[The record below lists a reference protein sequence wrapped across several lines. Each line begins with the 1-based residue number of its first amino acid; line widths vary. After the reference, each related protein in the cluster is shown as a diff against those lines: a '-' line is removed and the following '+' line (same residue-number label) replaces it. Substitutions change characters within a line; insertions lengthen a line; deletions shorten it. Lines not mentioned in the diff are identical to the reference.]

1 MQRVPEPELMDDA
14 DQARAYAA
22 ADFTAGDQQTIALI
36 RALVSETA
44 TGASPA
50 RVIDLGCGPGNI
62 TLRLGQVFPE
72 AEVIGVDGAAAM
84 LKLAR
89 ARASASAQDCRV
101 QFLEFPLQRLN
112 DSSLV
117 GTADLIVSNSLL
129 HHLHQPDLLWMLTR
143 TLARPGCRVL
153 HRDLRRPASPAEL
166 DRLQRR
172 HLPDAPQVL
181 INDFRASL
189 AAAFEPEEVESQ
201 LQNAGLTRLTVVE
214 EDDRYLVVSGLVD

>member
-44 TGASPA
+44 TGASPS

-62 TLRLGQVFPE
+62 TLRLGEVFPE
-72 AEVIGVDGAAAM
+72 AEVIGVDGADAM

-89 ARASASAQDCRV
+89 DRASAQSCRV
-101 QFLEFPLQRLN
+101 QFLECPLQRLN
-112 DSSLV
+112 DSPLV

-181 INDFRASL
+181 IHDFRASL

-201 LQNAGLTRLTVVE
+201 LRNAGLTRLTVVA

>member
-44 TGASPA
+44 TGASPS

-62 TLRLGQVFPE
+62 TLRLGEVFPE
-72 AEVIGVDGAAAM
+72 AEVIGVDGADAM

-89 ARASASAQDCRV
+89 ARASAQDCRV
-101 QFLEFPLQRLN
+101 QFLQCPLQRLN
-112 DSSLV
+112 DSPLA

>member
-62 TLRLGQVFPE
+62 TLRLGEVFPE
-72 AEVIGVDGAAAM
+72 AEVIGVDGADAM

-89 ARASASAQDCRV
+89 ARASAQDCRV
-101 QFLEFPLQRLN
+101 QFLECPLQRLN
-112 DSSLV
+112 DSPLV

-181 INDFRASL
+181 IDDFRASL

-201 LQNAGLTRLTVVE
+201 LKNAGLTRLTVVE

>member
-62 TLRLGQVFPE
+62 TLRLGEVFPE
-72 AEVIGVDGAAAM
+72 AELIGVDGADAM

-89 ARASASAQDCRV
+89 ARASAQDCRV
-101 QFLEFPLQRLN
+101 QFLECPLQRLN
-112 DSSLV
+112 DSPLV

-181 INDFRASL
+181 IDDFRASL

-201 LQNAGLTRLTVVE
+201 LRNAGLTRLTVVA
-214 EDDRYLVVSGLVD
+214 EDDRYLVVLGLVD

>member
-36 RALVSETA
+36 RALVSENA

-62 TLRLGQVFPE
+62 TLRLGEVFPE
-72 AEVIGVDGAAAM
+72 AEVIGVDGADAM

-89 ARASASAQDCRV
+89 ARASAQNCRV
-101 QFLEFPLQRLN
+101 QFLECPLQRLN
-112 DSSLV
+112 DSPLV

-129 HHLHQPDLLWMLTR
+129 HHLHQPDLLWLLTR

-181 INDFRASL
+181 IHDFRASL

-201 LQNAGLTRLTVVE
+201 LQNAGLTRLTVVA

>member
-62 TLRLGQVFPE
+62 TLRLGEVFPE
-72 AEVIGVDGAAAM
+72 AEVIGVDGADAM

-89 ARASASAQDCRV
+89 ARASAQDCRV
-101 QFLEFPLQRLN
+101 QFLECPLQRLN
-112 DSSLV
+112 DSPLV

-129 HHLHQPDLLWMLTR
+129 HHLHQPDLLWLLTR

-181 INDFRASL
+181 IDDFRASL

>member
-14 DQARAYAA
+14 DQAKAYAA
-22 ADFTAGDQQTIALI
+22 ADFSAGDQQTIALI
-36 RALVSETA
+36 RALVSETT
-44 TGASPA
+44 TGACPT

-62 TLRLGQVFPE
+62 TLRLSEVFPA
-72 AEVIGVDGAAAM
+72 AEVIGVDGAVEM

-89 ARASASAQDCRV
+89 ARATAMQRRV
-101 QFLEFPLQRLN
+101 NFVACSLQHLN
-112 DSSLV
+112 DSALL

-166 DRLQRR
+166 DRLQHRY
-172 HLPDAPQVL
+172 LPDAPKVL
-181 INDFRASL
+181 LNDFRASL
-189 AAAFEPEEVESQ
+189 AAAFELEEVESQ
-201 LQNAGLTRLTVVE
+201 LQSAGLTGLNVVAE
-214 EDDRYLVVSGLVD
+214 GDRYLVVSGLVD

>member
-36 RALVSETA
+36 RALVSKTA
-44 TGASPA
+44 TGASPS

-62 TLRLGQVFPE
+62 TLRLGEVFPE
-72 AEVIGVDGAAAM
+72 AEVIGVDGADAM

-89 ARASASAQDCRV
+89 ARASAQDCRV
-101 QFLEFPLQRLN
+101 QFLECPLQRLN
-112 DSSLV
+112 DSPLV

-181 INDFRASL
+181 IDDFRASL

-201 LQNAGLTRLTVVE
+201 LRNAGLTRLTVVA

>member
-62 TLRLGQVFPE
+62 TLRLGEVFPE
-72 AEVIGVDGAAAM
+72 AEVIGVDGADAM

-89 ARASASAQDCRV
+89 DRASAQDCRV
-101 QFLEFPLQRLN
+101 QFLECPLQRLN
-112 DSSLV
+112 DSPLV

-181 INDFRASL
+181 IDDFRASL

-201 LQNAGLTRLTVVE
+201 LRNAGLTRLTVVA

>member
-36 RALVSETA
+36 RALVSETD

-62 TLRLGQVFPE
+62 TLRLGEVFPE
-72 AEVIGVDGAAAM
+72 AELIGVDGADAM

-89 ARASASAQDCRV
+89 ARASAQDCRV
-101 QFLEFPLQRLN
+101 QFLDFPLQRLN

-181 INDFRASL
+181 IDDFRASL

>member
-62 TLRLGQVFPE
+62 TLRLGEVFPE
-72 AEVIGVDGAAAM
+72 AEVIGVDGADAM

-89 ARASASAQDCRV
+89 ARASAQDCRV

-181 INDFRASL
+181 IDDFRASL

>member
-36 RALVSETA
+36 RALVSKTA
-44 TGASPA
+44 TGASPS

-62 TLRLGQVFPE
+62 TLRLGEVFPE
-72 AEVIGVDGAAAM
+72 AEVIGVDGADAM

-89 ARASASAQDCRV
+89 ARASAQDCRV

-129 HHLHQPDLLWMLTR
+129 HHLHQPDLLWTLTR

-153 HRDLRRPASPAEL
+153 HRDLRRPSSPAEL

-181 INDFRASL
+181 IHDFRASL

-201 LQNAGLTRLTVVE
+201 LRNAGLTRLTVVA

>member
-44 TGASPA
+44 TGASPF

-62 TLRLGQVFPE
+62 TLRLGEVFPE
-72 AEVIGVDGAAAM
+72 AEVIGVDGADAM

-89 ARASASAQDCRV
+89 ARASAQDCRV
-101 QFLEFPLQRLN
+101 QFLECPLQRLN

-117 GTADLIVSNSLL
+117 GTADVIVSNSLL
-129 HHLHQPDLLWMLTR
+129 HHLHQPDLLWLLTR

-181 INDFRASL
+181 IDDFRASL

-201 LQNAGLTRLTVVE
+201 LQNAGLTRLTVVA

>member
-36 RALVSETA
+36 RALVSENA

-62 TLRLGQVFPE
+62 TLRLGEVFPE
-72 AEVIGVDGAAAM
+72 AEVIGVDGADAM

-89 ARASASAQDCRV
+89 ARASAQDCRV
-101 QFLEFPLQRLN
+101 QFLECPLQRLN
-112 DSSLV
+112 DSPLV

-181 INDFRASL
+181 IHDFRASL

-201 LQNAGLTRLTVVE
+201 LQNAGLTRLTVAE

>member
-36 RALVSETA
+36 RSLVSETA
-44 TGASPA
+44 TGVSPA

-62 TLRLGQVFPE
+62 TLRLGEVFPE
-72 AEVIGVDGAAAM
+72 AEVIGVDGADAM

-89 ARASASAQDCRV
+89 ARASAQDCRV

-129 HHLHQPDLLWMLTR
+129 HHLHQPDLLWTLSR

-153 HRDLRRPASPAEL
+153 HRDLRRPVSPAEL

-181 INDFRASL
+181 IHDFRASL

-201 LQNAGLTRLTVVE
+201 LQNAGLTRLTVVA

>member
-36 RALVSETA
+36 RALVSENA
-44 TGASPA
+44 TGVSPA

-62 TLRLGQVFPE
+62 TLRLGEVFPE
-72 AEVIGVDGAAAM
+72 AEVIGVDGADAM

-89 ARASASAQDCRV
+89 ARASAQDCRV
-101 QFLEFPLQRLN
+101 QFLECPLQRLN
-112 DSSLV
+112 DSPLV

-129 HHLHQPDLLWMLTR
+129 HHLHQPDLLWLLTR

>member
-44 TGASPA
+44 TGASPS

-62 TLRLGQVFPE
+62 TLRLGEVFPE
-72 AEVIGVDGAAAM
+72 AEVIGVDGADAM

-89 ARASASAQDCRV
+89 ARASAQDCRV
-101 QFLEFPLQRLN
+101 QFLQCPLQRLN
-112 DSSLV
+112 DSPLA

-181 INDFRASL
+181 VNDFRASL